1 MVISNA
7 NARKVTVEGKFPSAI
22 AEWVHFT
29 GCWVHMRCNGIRG
42 KLTIVSLHVR
52 HVQISKQTEED
63 CPGIELKGQSFETV
77 EKFFILYM
85 Q

>member
-52 HVQISKQTEED
+52 HVQIS
-63 CPGIELKGQSFETV
+63 
-77 EKFFILYM
+77 
-85 Q
+85 